1 MRLFIAEKPELARA
15 IASVL
20 DGDSKKED
28 GYIQKDNDIVTWG
41 YGHLLELVM
50 PEGYDE
56 KWKTWNLNDLPF
68 CIKKFK
74 YKPIEKSKKQL
85 KIICDLIQDSR
96 ITSIVH
102 CGDADDEGQILID
115 EILEYSKN
123 NKPVKRLLINDLSPN
138 AIKTQLAQMKNN
150 EEFSGLSSK
159 GFARQRADWLVGIN
173 LTRAYTM
180 KAKTRGYDGVLTL
193 GRVQTPILSLVVNR
207 DKEHENFKSLEY
219 FSITAVFDI
228 NGLEVRANFKTDEKI
243 TSSNL
248 AKDIVESSQNQQA
261 NLIQV
266 ETEKKTQTPPLPY
279 NLLVLQ
285 TDCAKLYGFKPDK
298 TLQITQT
305 LREKYHLIT
314 YNRSDCQYLP
324 ETMHDDGKAIISN
337 LASMFSNS
345 NEILK
350 MLDKADPKIK
360 SAAFN
365 SANVSAHHAIIP
377 TLSNTDLTL
386 LSADEIKVFLLIVK
400 RYIAQFFENKEYSV
414 TNAEF
419 RVKNNSFCATS
430 RKTIKAG
437 FSEFFGKDDGEE
449 ESENTDLSS
458 LSADQ
463 QCLCKSALMTSKQT
477 KPKPFYT
484 MATLLSDLTGVAKY
498 ASNPKIK
505 ALLLQKDSGK
515 KGENGGIG
523 TPATRS
529 EHIKKLI
536 EKEYITVSND
546 KKQVVTSTQK
556 GRDLIALAP
565 ALLSTPDMTALWFE
579 EQKMIESKEL
589 SLDEFLDG
597 IIEQVTNDINNLK
610 ENKMEGFNKD
620 AIKCPECNDG
630 VLIRR
635 QNKKGTWWWGCSA
648 YQNGCKA
655 MFYDNNGKPQFN
667 EVDDN
672 AEPCPV
678 CKTGCLIK
686 RVSQKGN
693 TWYSCSNYK
702 KEGGGCDARFMK
714 DKTSGE
720 LKQMIFK
727 D

>member
-248 AKDIVESSQNQQA
+248 
-261 NLIQV
+261 
-266 ETEKKTQTPPLPY
+266 
-279 NLLVLQ
+279 
-285 TDCAKLYGFKPDK
+285 
-298 TLQITQT
+298 
-305 LREKYHLIT
+305 
-314 YNRSDCQYLP
+314 
-324 ETMHDDGKAIISN
+324 
-337 LASMFSNS
+337 
-345 NEILK
+345 
-350 MLDKADPKIK
+350 
-360 SAAFN
+360 
-365 SANVSAHHAIIP
+365 
-377 TLSNTDLTL
+377 
-386 LSADEIKVFLLIVK
+386 
-400 RYIAQFFENKEYSV
+400 
-414 TNAEF
+414 
-419 RVKNNSFCATS
+419 TS
-430 RKTIKAG
+430 
-437 FSEFFGKDDGEE
+437 
-449 ESENTDLSS
+449 L
-458 LSADQ
+458 
-463 QCLCKSALMTSKQT
+463 
-477 KPKPFYT
+477 
-484 MATLLSDLTGVAKY
+484 
-498 ASNPKIK
+498 
-505 ALLLQKDSGK
+505 
-515 KGENGGIG
+515 
-523 TPATRS
+523 
-529 EHIKKLI
+529 
-536 EKEYITVSND
+536 
-546 KKQVVTSTQK
+546 
-556 GRDLIALAP
+556 
-565 ALLSTPDMTALWFE
+565 
-579 EQKMIESKEL
+579 
-589 SLDEFLDG
+589 
-597 IIEQVTNDINNLK
+597 
-610 ENKMEGFNKD
+610 
-620 AIKCPECNDG
+620 
-630 VLIRR
+630 
-635 QNKKGTWWWGCSA
+635 
-648 YQNGCKA
+648 
-655 MFYDNNGKPQFN
+655 
-667 EVDDN
+667 
-672 AEPCPV
+672 
-678 CKTGCLIK
+678 
-686 RVSQKGN
+686 
-693 TWYSCSNYK
+693 
-702 KEGGGCDARFMK
+702 
-714 DKTSGE
+714 
-720 LKQMIFK
+720 
-727 D
+727 